1 MAKGGKDKV
10 SVDEL
15 LSSIK
20 KKELAPVYFLYGE
33 EDFLVDEIVDTIVA
47 EGVDTAA
54 RGFDLDVMHGNDMD
68 CKDLVSIASSF
79 PMMGKKRVVVVKDFD
94 RMPNKELLEPYL
106 EQPSPSTSLVL
117 VAAKPDTRKKPYPLL
132 KKISVGGEFSRMYDN
147 EIPAWIQRRVKSLK
161 KAISP
166 EAAELL
172 HASVGNSLREIAN
185 QLEKVSI
192 ALGGRTTIEAKDIE
206 AVVGISREFT
216 VFELT
221 KMVGDKNVPKAFEIV
236 ERMLDAGESP
246 QYIIVMLTR
255 HFIVLSKLRELKSTG
270 QSDFALAG
278 AVRVSP
284 YFVKEY
290 LSHLRNYPPAAVEN
304 AFLALARADKELK
317 SSMTDSKL
325 VMDVLLCEIVDRTA
339 QPVDE

>member
-1 MAKGGKDKV
+1 MAKGGKEKV
-10 SVDEL
+10 SVDAL

-33 EDFLVDEIVDTIVA
+33 EDFIVDEIVDAIVA
-47 EGVDTAA
+47 EGVDVAA
-54 RGFDLDVMHGNDMD
+54 RGFDLDIVRGNDVD

-79 PMMGKKRVVVVKDFD
+79 PMMGKRRVVVVKDFD
-94 RMPNKELLEPYL
+94 RVANKELLEPYL

-117 VAAKPDTRKKPYPLL
+117 VAAKPDTRKRPYPLL
-132 KKISVGGEFSRMYDN
+132 KKNSVVGEFSRMYDN
-147 EIPAWIQRRVKSLK
+147 EIPAWIQRHVKTLK
-161 KAISP
+161 KAITP

-192 ALGGRTTIEAKDIE
+192 ALGVKPTIEPKDIE

-221 KMVGDKNVPKAFEIV
+221 KMVGEKNIPKAFEIV

-255 HFIVLSKLRELKSTG
+255 HFIVLSKLRELKTTA
-270 QSDFALAG
+270 QSDFELAS

-290 LSHLRNYPPAAVEN
+290 LSHLRNYSPIAVEN

-317 SSMTDSKL
+317 SSMTDQKL
-325 VMDVLLCEIVDRTA
+325 VMDVLLCEIADRVA
-339 QPVDE
+339 LPVNE